1 VSTALSIKNLTAGV
15 GGREILK
22 GIELEL
28 PFGEVHA
35 LMGPNGSGKSTL
47 CHVLSGRNGYDV
59 VGVAKLAGAELI
71 GLDVDERARL
81 GLMQGFQYPVEIPGV
96 KLGEFV
102 AAAAAEA
109 GIPEEEIAQRIEA
122 AATKFDMTRF
132 LQRGVNEDLSGGEKK
147 RSEIFQMAVLGPK
160 VALLDEIDSGLDID
174 AVREVAE
181 AVEVMRSPEV
191 GVLMITHYS
200 RILRYVI
207 PDRVHVMV
215 DGRIVDSGG
224 PELAEEL
231 EAGGYE
237 AVRSRLGLAPA
248 SENGKAPIV
257 SGPPKAADP
266 FSDLPFER

>member
-1 VSTALSIKNLTAGV
+1 MTVALSVTNLTASA

-22 GIELEL
+22 GIELDL

-47 CHVLSGRNGYDV
+47 CHVLSGRHGYDV
-59 VGVAKLAGAELI
+59 VGGAALAGDQLL
-71 GLDVDERARL
+71 GLDVDARARL

-96 KLGEFV
+96 KLGQFV
-102 AAAAAEA
+102 AEAAAEA
-109 GIPEEEIAQRIEA
+109 GMGAAEIEQRIAEA
-122 AATKFDMTRF
+122 AEKFDMTRF

-174 AVREVAE
+174 AVRDVAA
-181 AVEVMRSPEV
+181 AVEVMRSPVV
-191 GVLMITHYS
+191 GVLMITHYA

-215 DGRIVDSGG
+215 DGRVVDSGG

-237 AVRSRLGLAPA
+237 SVRERLGLPLAGDKGRP
-248 SENGKAPIV
+248 EVKP
-257 SGPPKAADP
+257 DP
-266 FSDLPFER
+266 FSALPFET